1 LSGEGF
7 FTCSQESVN
16 MYRMLLTIS
25 PYSRHG
31 LDKRRVMN
39 TIENNGPCHISN
51 LQEYTVPLG
60 ILDFTAST
68 MLRGKSSSLAGQS
81 EA

>member
-1 LSGEGF
+1 DSELA
-7 FTCSQESVN
+7 
-16 MYRMLLTIS
+16 
-25 PYSRHG
+25 PYEMSHKNYCTHRVRHG

-68 MLRGKSSSLAGQS
+68 MLRG
-81 EA
+81 